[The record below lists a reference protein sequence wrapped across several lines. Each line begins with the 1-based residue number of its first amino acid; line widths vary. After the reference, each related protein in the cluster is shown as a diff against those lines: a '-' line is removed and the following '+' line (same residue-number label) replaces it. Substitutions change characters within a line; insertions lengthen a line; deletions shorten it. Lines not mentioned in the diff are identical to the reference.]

1 MNVSSVAHKLGPS
14 SKLGI
19 MWDDMNQEK
28 KYDRDR
34 AYSQSKLA
42 NILHAME
49 LAKRLKD
56 TGIVAYSLHPG
67 NNEIK
72 KSILLW
78 TYAII
83 PFVTI
88 LGFVDTDIFDKS
100 ETGRRFKESWM
111 GKLMFKLAATP
122 LQGAQTTLV
131 RK

>member
-56 TGIVAYSLHPG
+56 SGIVAYSLHPG

-83 PFVTI
+83 PFY
-88 LGFVDTDIFDKS
+88 DNS
-100 ETGRRFKESWM
+100 RFC
-111 GKLMFKLAATP
+111 
-122 LQGAQTTLV
+122 
-131 RK
+131 